1 MTQTGHSK
9 VRGKISLLA
18 ATIVLVSEIV
28 ATGECGLAATG
39 PRAVASAASPP
50 AAPAYHSSLPVE
62 GVMPSFDG
70 ATSWLNSSPIDAE
83 SLRGKVVLVD
93 FWAYSCINCIRM
105 DPYIRI
111 WAAKYGD
118 RGLVVIGVHTPEFRF
133 ETDIANIRRATER
146 FAMIWPVAVDSNRI
160 IWWAFGNHYWPALY
174 FIDAKGR
181 IRHHQFGEGDYETS
195 ERVIRELLAETEG
208 RMVTDEQP
216 VTTPRGEGA
225 EAAPDIADIRSEETY
240 LGYERATGFASPEG
254 IRRDEAE
261 LYTVGNPAS
270 NQWSLE
276 GGWTIGPERVIL
288 NTPEG
293 DITYRFRARDLHLV
307 LGHADGSKPVRF
319 TISIDGTPPGASHG
333 SDTDQSG
340 EGIVTDTRLYQLV
353 RQSGDIREHTFR
365 IHFFDS
371 GIAAYSFTFG

>member
-9 VRGKISLLA
+9 VRGRVGLLA
-18 ATIVLVSEIV
+18 AAMLLVSEIGIGDY
-28 ATGECGLAATG
+28 ALAATD
-39 PRAVASAASPP
+39 PRAVASEASPP
-50 AAPAYHSSLPVE
+50 AASAYHSSLPIE

-70 ATSWLNSSPIDAE
+70 ATGWLNSSPIDAQ

-105 DPYIRI
+105 EPYIRS
-111 WAAKYGD
+111 WAAKYRD

-146 FAMIWPVAVDSNRI
+146 FAITWPVAIDSNRV
-160 IWWAFGNHYWPALY
+160 IWQAFGNQYWPALY
-174 FIDAKGR
+174 FIDAEGR

-195 ERVIRELLAETEG
+195 ERVIRELLADTDG
-208 RMVTDEQP
+208 RTPGDDKP
-216 VTTPRGEGA
+216 VTTPQGEGA
-225 EAAPDIADIRSEETY
+225 EAAPDIADIRSDETY

-261 LYTVGNPAS
+261 RYTTGNPES

-276 GGWTIGPERVIL
+276 GNWTIGPERVIL

-319 TISIDGTPPGASHG
+319 TISIDGAPPGASHG

-353 RQSGDIREHTFR
+353 RQSGGIREHTFK
-365 IHFFDS
+365 IHLFDA
-371 GIAAYSFTFG
+371 GITAYSFTFG